1 MNLAVP
7 LCARALFLAQ
17 FLASFLFCHVQ
28 GQSDGS
34 GVVVAMYNISASQ
47 GSQAVLQC
55 HSQRMVWTQDR
66 LKDRQRVA
74 HWDLLRS
81 GPDHAMERVI
91 DMFSAGDQRIY
102 NGYNQG
108 RIYMPK
114 TAFKDGNF
122 SLVIKDVAMSDKG
135 IYSCNL
141 HHHYCH
147 LYESIKVQL
156 NVTKSARK
164 ERRFWDGQKAVF
176 VVLVGSTV
184 VLPCINRRPIWTEG
198 NSQEDQ
204 QQVVHWDRQP
214 PGVRHDRADR
224 LIDLYASGERRHYG
238 PLFVQQ
244 KMNISATAFSQG
256 DFSLI
261 ISDTQ
266 PLDQGLY
273 SCHLH
278 HHYCG
283 LHERRIFQ
291 LTVTPP
297 VPQIP
302 QEPTDEPRY
311 LPNEDPSTNMVEV
324 PPHVINVIL
333 PEQRSHF
340 LQQLGY
346 ILATLLLLALIV
358 LAVIFL
364 TRHRKRQGQD
374 FDPRKVESPP
384 LPMVTY
390 VGHTSSVKKECERS
404 IPEVK
409 SSNQE
414 ETKLDY
420 KNNLLKEA
428 EMSKLCSQKAIDLDR
443 VHPKMKN
450 HPKMNEGFTGLER
463 YEEMVKPSW
472 K

>member
-1 MNLAVP
+1 MKNVAVAF
-7 LCARALFLAQ
+7 CAGALQVLALFHLSPVLAQ
-17 FLASFLFCHVQ
+17 N
-28 GQSDGS
+28 DGS
-34 GVVVAMYNISASQ
+34 GVVVAMYNISAPQ
-47 GSQAVLQC
+47 GSRTVLQC

-66 LKDRQRVA
+66 LKDRQRVV

-81 GPDHAMERVI
+81 GPDHAMERVV

-108 RIYMPK
+108 RISMTK
-114 TAFKDGNF
+114 TAFRDGNF
-122 SLVIKDVAMSDKG
+122 SLVIKGVAMSDKG

-164 ERRFWDGQKAVF
+164 EKKFWDGQKAVF

-184 VLPCINRRPIWTEG
+184 VLPCVNRRPIWTEG

-238 PLFVQQ
+238 PLFVQR

-261 ISDTQ
+261 ISAIQ
-266 PLDQGLY
+266 LSDQGLY

-297 VPQIP
+297 IP
-302 QEPTDEPRY
+302 EEPTDEPQF
-311 LPNEDPSTNMVEV
+311 LPSEDQNTNVVEV
-324 PPHVINVIL
+324 PHVINVIL
-333 PEQRSHF
+333 PDQRSHF

-346 ILATLLLLALIV
+346 ILATLLLLALSV
-358 LAVIFL
+358 LAIILL
-364 TRHRKRQGQD
+364 TRRRKRQGQE
-374 FDPRKVESPP
+374 FDPRKVENSP
-384 LPMVTY
+384 LPVVKY
-390 VGHTSSVKKECERS
+390 VSQTSCVRKDCASEM
-404 IPEVK
+404 K
-409 SSNQE
+409 SNNQE

-420 KNNLLKEA
+420 KNNILKEA
-428 EMSKLCSQKAIDLDR
+428 EMSKLCPPKFDDLD
-443 VHPKMKN
+443 K
-450 HPKMNEGFTGLER
+450 ETE
-463 YEEMVKPSW
+463 KPSW

>member
-34 GVVVAMYNISASQ
+34 GVVVATYNISASQ

-302 QEPTDEPRY
+302 QEPTDEPQY
-311 LPNEDPSTNMVEV
+311 LPNEDPNTNMVEV

-358 LAVIFL
+358 LAVVFL

-374 FDPRKVESPP
+374 FDPRKVEIP
-384 LPMVTY
+384 TD
-390 VGHTSSVKKECERS
+390 KECERS

-428 EMSKLCSQKAIDLDR
+428 EMSKLCSQKATDLDR
-443 VHPKMKN
+443 
-450 HPKMNEGFTGLER
+450 
-463 YEEMVKPSW
+463 EMVKPSW

>member
-1 MNLAVP
+1 MKTEVQILLFLQIAVS
-7 LCARALFLAQ
+7 ALFTTVL
-17 FLASFLFCHVQ
+17 

-34 GVVVAMYNISASQ
+34 SVVVAMYNISAPQ

-66 LKDRQRVA
+66 LNDRQRVV
-74 HWDLLRS
+74 HWDLFRS
-81 GPDHAMERVI
+81 APDYTMERVL

-102 NGYNQG
+102 NANNQG
-108 RIYMPK
+108 RISMAQ

-122 SLVIKDVAMSDKG
+122 SLVIKDVTTNDRG

-164 ERRFWDGQKAVF
+164 ERRFWDGQKAVY

-184 VLPCINRRPIWTEG
+184 ALPCVNRRPIWTEG

-238 PLFVQQ
+238 PLFIQQ
-244 KMNISATAFSQG
+244 KMNISDEAFSRG
-256 DFSLI
+256 DFSLT
-261 ISDTQ
+261 ISDLQ
-266 PLDQGLY
+266 PPDQGLY

-283 LHERRIFQ
+283 LHERRVFQ
-291 LTVTPP
+291 LTVSPPTPK
-297 VPQIP
+297 
-302 QEPTDEPRY
+302 EPTEAPQAV
-311 LPNEDPSTNMVEV
+311 PHEDPNTNVVEV
-324 PPHVINVIL
+324 PPRVINVIL
-333 PEQRSHF
+333 PEQRAHF

-358 LAVIFL
+358 LAIILL
-364 TRHRKRQGQD
+364 TRRWKTRVLEY
-374 FDPRKVESPP
+374 DPRAITKPQLPIVKYMGHVPQVPHTPQMPQMSVDVERCVPDIKTCCP
-384 LPMVTY
+384 
-390 VGHTSSVKKECERS
+390 
-404 IPEVK
+404 
-409 SSNQE
+409 E

-428 EMSKLCSQKAIDLDR
+428 EMSKHFSPKVVDLDR
-443 VHPKMKN
+443 
-450 HPKMNEGFTGLER
+450 
-463 YEEMVKPSW
+463 EMEKSSW

>member
-1 MNLAVP
+1 MMNLAVP
-7 LCARALFLAQ
+7 LCARALFLTQ
-17 FLASFLFCHVQ
+17 LLTSFLFSPAL

-34 GVVVAMYNISASQ
+34 GVVVAMYNISAPQ

-66 LKDRQRVA
+66 LKDRQRVV

-81 GPDHAMERVI
+81 GPDHAMERVV

-108 RIYMPK
+108 RISMSK

-122 SLVIKDVAMSDKG
+122 SMVIKDVVTSDKG

-147 LYESIKVQL
+147 LYESVKIQL

-164 ERRFWDGQKAVF
+164 ERRFWDGQKAVY
-176 VVLVGSTV
+176 VVLVGTTV
-184 VLPCINRRPIWTEG
+184 VLPCFNRRPIWTEG

-244 KMNISATAFSQG
+244 KMNISATAFTQG

-261 ISDTQ
+261 ISNIQ
-266 PLDQGLY
+266 LLDQGIY

-291 LTVTPP
+291 LTVSPP
-297 VPQIP
+297 VP
-302 QEPTDEPRY
+302 QEPTDEPQF
-311 LPNEDPSTNMVEV
+311 LPNEDPNTNLVEV

-333 PEQRSHF
+333 SEQRTHF

-346 ILATLLLLALIV
+346 ILATLLLLALIMLAIV
-358 LAVIFL
+358 LL
-364 TRHRKRQGQD
+364 TRHRKKQGQD
-374 FDPRKVESPP
+374 YDPRKVESPP
-384 LPMVTY
+384 LPTVTY
-390 VGHTSSVKKECERS
+390 VPTSSVKKECERS
-404 IPEVK
+404 YSDMRP
-409 SSNQE
+409 SMQE

-428 EMSKLCSQKAIDLDR
+428 EMSKICSPKAIDLDR
-443 VHPKMKN
+443 
-450 HPKMNEGFTGLER
+450 
-463 YEEMVKPSW
+463 EMEKASW

>member
-7 LCARALFLAQ
+7 LCARALFLTQ
-17 FLASFLFCHVQ
+17 LLTSFLFSPAL

-34 GVVVAMYNISASQ
+34 GVVVAMYNISAPQ

-66 LKDRQRVA
+66 LKDRQRVV

-81 GPDHAMERVI
+81 GPDHAMERVV

-108 RIYMPK
+108 RISMSK

-122 SLVIKDVAMSDKG
+122 SMVIKDVVTSDKG

-147 LYESIKVQL
+147 LYESVKIQL

-164 ERRFWDGQKAVF
+164 ERRFWDGQKAVY
-176 VVLVGSTV
+176 VVLVGTTV
-184 VLPCINRRPIWTEG
+184 VLPCFNRRPIWTEG

-244 KMNISATAFSQG
+244 KMNISATAFTQG

-261 ISDTQ
+261 ISNIQ
-266 PLDQGLY
+266 LLDQGIY

-291 LTVTPP
+291 LTVSPP
-297 VPQIP
+297 VP
-302 QEPTDEPRY
+302 QEPTDEPQF
-311 LPNEDPSTNMVEV
+311 LPNEDPNTNLVEV

-333 PEQRSHF
+333 SEQRTHF

-346 ILATLLLLALIV
+346 ILATLLLLALIMLAIV
-358 LAVIFL
+358 LL
-364 TRHRKRQGQD
+364 TRHRKKQGQD
-374 FDPRKVESPP
+374 YDPRKVESPP
-384 LPMVTY
+384 LPTVTY
-390 VGHTSSVKKECERS
+390 VSPTSSVKKECERS
-404 IPEVK
+404 YSDMRP
-409 SSNQE
+409 SMQE

-428 EMSKLCSQKAIDLDR
+428 EMSKICSPKAIDLDR
-443 VHPKMKN
+443 
-450 HPKMNEGFTGLER
+450 
-463 YEEMVKPSW
+463 EMEKASW